1 MTVEDLQHIF
11 REQIDLGADL
21 FFALEEDSRLVIERH
36 RLEDGLNGLL
46 PLLDNFVYDGDKA
59 GMSRFVKL

>member
-1 MTVEDLQHIF
+1 MTVEDLQYIF

-21 FFALEEDSRLVIERH
+21 FFALEEDSRCVIERH

-59 GMSRFVKL
+59 GMPRFVKL